1 MKLAG
6 KVLVVTGAGSGI
18 ARAVTLEA
26 VRRSAR
32 VAAVDLNTSS
42 ELQLGGSFGR
52 AVHAVFSDY
61 DIAEGRSPTRTL
73 MCLAWCHGRR
83 GMG

>member
-6 KVLVVTGAGSGI
+6 NVLVVTGAVSGS

-32 VAAVDLNTSS
+32 VAAVGLNTSS

-52 AVHAVFSDY
+52 AVHAVFSDS

>member
-18 ARAVTLEA
+18 ARAVTLEP
-26 VRRSAR
+26 VRRGAR

-52 AVHAVFSDY
+52 AVHAVFSDS